1 MANTIAALLE
11 STPLNK
17 TDAKALLGHLLD
29 KHLGWPR
36 SALISRDQEPLPNEL
51 LITWKSLEAQ
61 RISGMPVAYLIGM
74 KGFHGIELK
83 VNEAVLIPRPET
95 ELLVDLAL
103 EEIKHIHAKCPNQ
116 TIQILDLGT
125 GSGAIAIA
133 IAYAIATMNK
143 TPVSLNILGVDQS
156 SAAIELAREN
166 AKLLG
171 LNHSVE
177 FLPSNWYDAI
187 PNRYQTTFDV
197 IVSNPPYIQK
207 DDPHLH
213 EGDLRFEPRSALTD
227 DGDGLSCIR
236 EIVSHAHHYLKPGGL
251 IAVEHGYDQAAEIS
265 VLLENHAFHD
275 IGAITDLAGHL
286 RVTQAR
292 KEDPTF

>member
-1 MANTIAALLE
+1 MSNTIAALLE

-51 LITWKSLEAQ
+51 LIAWKSLESQ
-61 RISGMPVAYLIGM
+61 RISGVPVAYLTGV

-103 EEIKHIHAKCPNQ
+103 EEMKRIHAKVPNQ
-116 TIQILDLGT
+116 VIQILDLGT
-125 GSGAIAIA
+125 GSGAIALA
-133 IAYAIATMNK
+133 IAHECAISKALIN
-143 TPVSLNILGVDQS
+143 LRILGVDQS
-156 SAAIELAREN
+156 TAAIELAREN
-166 AKLLG
+166 AKALG
-171 LNHSVE
+171 LNHMVE
-177 FLPSNWYDAI
+177 FLQSNWYAAI
-187 PNRYQTTFDV
+187 PDQFQTAFDV

-207 DDPHLH
+207 DDPHLLDS
-213 EGDLRFEPRSALTD
+213 DLRFEPRAALTD

-236 EIVSHAHHYLKPGGL
+236 EIVNHAQHYLKPGGL
-251 IAVEHGYDQAAEIS
+251 IAVEHGYDQAAA
-265 VLLENHAFHD
+265 VAALLEKRAFHD
-275 IGAITDLAGHL
+275 ISDLADLAGHL

-292 KEDPTF
+292 K